1 MPSEFPDEPD
11 LNDDDAD
18 DGASG
23 LALLQRHLGATVI
36 NDGDVNA

>member
-1 MPSEFPDEPD
+1 MPDEPD
-11 LNDDDAD
+11 PDDDDID

-36 NDGDVNA
+36 DDSDTGAQR